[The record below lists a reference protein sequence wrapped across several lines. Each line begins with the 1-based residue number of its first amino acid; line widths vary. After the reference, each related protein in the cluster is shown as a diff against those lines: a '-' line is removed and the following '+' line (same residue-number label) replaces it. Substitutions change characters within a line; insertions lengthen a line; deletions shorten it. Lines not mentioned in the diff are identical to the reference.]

1 MKMVKNLQSGKLAT
15 AIIWRSM
22 LVQVCFLLVSC
33 GSGKG
38 DDLDKFMEE
47 AGKDMRVKIEPLP
60 EVKPYVPFQYN
71 ADNTL
76 NDPFK
81 PRKAEAGKSNG
92 IHPNLDR
99 PKEPLEAFPLESLK
113 LVGVLSRGKLNYAL
127 IKTPDNNIQQVRI
140 GNYLGQ
146 NFGIV
151 TNVTETS
158 VTLKEIIQDDLSG
171 DWTERSSS
179 IDLQE

>member
-1 MKMVKNLQSGKLAT
+1 MPNNSQLGKFT
-15 AIIWRSM
+15 PPIIPR
-22 LVQVCFLLVSC
+22 LVVLLGCILLVGC
-33 GSGKG
+33 GSGEG
-38 DDLDKFMEE
+38 DDLDKFMAE
-47 AGKDMRVKIEPLP
+47 AGKDMRVKIDPLP

-81 PRKAEAGKSNG
+81 PRKAEANKSNG
-92 IHPNLDR
+92 IHPNFDR

-113 LVGVLSRGKLNYAL
+113 FVGVLSKNKLNFAL
-127 IKTPDNNIQQVRI
+127 IKTPDNTIQQVRI

-151 TNVTETS
+151 
-158 VTLKEIIQDDLSG
+158 
-171 DWTERSSS
+171 
-179 IDLQE
+179 

>member
-1 MKMVKNLQSGKLAT
+1 MLNSSCSTKKIGSITRWLMV
-15 AIIWRSM
+15 
-22 LVQVCFLLVSC
+22 VQACIFLVSC

-47 AGKDMRVKIEPLP
+47 SGKDMRVKIESLP

-81 PRKAEAGKSNG
+81 PRKAEASKKSG
-92 IHPNLDR
+92 THPNLDR
-99 PKEPLEAFPLESLK
+99 AKEPLEAFPLESLK
-113 LVGVLSRGKLNYAL
+113 FVGVLSKNKINYAL
-127 IKTPDNNIQQVRI
+127 IRTPDNSIQQVKI

-151 TNVTETS
+151 TAVTETGL
-158 VTLKEIIQDDLSG
+158 TLKEIVQDDLSG
-171 DWTERSSS
+171 DWTDRTSS

>member
-1 MKMVKNLQSGKLAT
+1 MSNNSQPKEITLPIIQGLIVLT
-15 AIIWRSM
+15 ACI
-22 LVQVCFLLVSC
+22 FLVSC

-38 DDLDKFMEE
+38 DDLDKFMED
-47 AGKDMRVKIEPLP
+47 AGKDMRVKIDPLP

-76 NDPFK
+76 SDPFK
-81 PRKAEAGKSNG
+81 PRKAEVNKSNG
-92 IHPNLDR
+92 IHPNFQR

-113 LVGVLSRGKLNYAL
+113 FVGVLSKNKLNYAL
-127 IKTPDNNIQQVRI
+127 IKTPDNTIQQVKI

-151 TNVTETS
+151 TDVTETS
-158 VTLKEIIQDDLSG
+158 VMLKEIIQDDLSG

-179 IDLQE
+179 INLQE